1 MQHPVRHCRLSNLI
15 FTTLACR
22 GAWLGP
28 LVGSGRYGAGMQ
40 SLMYPSID
48 LASTLE
54 VLAADTYRRG
64 EAYAREGRVLR
75 CLWDPDVH
83 NLFGNV
89 RGSQGRAYTTTVR
102 LLPVDTDTYTLESGF
117 CTCPVQVNCKHVAA
131 IVIAAAGPTK
141 MRAHRIPAPL
151 APPPWRR
158 SLDALLPQVSANDRI
173 GTPLAIEL
181 SLSVSGSSPT
191 LDARLMRPGKRGG
204 WVAGDLSWGKLNML
218 RHSGYPDAQLRLLQE
233 FYAAYRASS
242 SNSTGYY
249 SYSYGSYGYG
259 DVKAISLLRF
269 ESPQLWPLLDEARR
283 VGVQLVQARPLQ
295 EVPAYAAAQLCLDV
309 TVDEAGDLT
318 VEPALR
324 VDGAAARPMAFVGS
338 SGHGVVYA
346 DGGLR
351 LARLD
356 KPAPEALQRMAL
368 SDEPLVIP
376 ADEAPRFATEYYP
389 RLRHIAAVTS
399 SDESFT
405 PPAIVG
411 PTLVLRADYQAE
423 HELELTWEWAYRL
436 GDNDFRAPVGT
447 SEYVAYRDLEAEN
460 ALASSIEA
468 QLEQLGLRAPDG
480 TLIPGA
486 RLSGLETMRFA
497 TELQPLLAE
506 LPDVALEVIGDP
518 VDYREAGGSLV
529 IAVTTDAVAGETDW
543 FDLGVTISIEGKPV
557 PFVSVF
563 TALASRQPHLLLPDG
578 AYFALDKPELAKLRQ
593 LIEEARALTDAEE
606 GPPRISRF
614 QVGLFDELAEVGVV
628 TRQADE
634 WRRQVG
640 GLRALQG
647 LEPAAVPTSLRAQLR
662 PYQADGFSWLA
673 TLYTHGLG
681 GILADDMGLGKT
693 VQSLALICHIR
704 QQNPGM
710 APFLVVAPASVVAN
724 WPAEAIRFAPELSV
738 VPISDTLRR
747 AGVDLDEL
755 AAGADI
761 VVTSYTLFRLDF
773 DAHAARM
780 WSGLILDEAQYVK
793 NHHAKTYQCARR
805 LAAPF
810 KLAITGTPMENNLM
824 ELWSLLSITAPGL
837 FPNPA
842 KFADFF
848 AKPIEKTGDPE
859 LLALFRRRIKP
870 LVKRRT
876 KELVAAELP
885 AKQEQILDIELPQ
898 RHRVLYDKRL
908 QRERQKVLG
917 LLDDM
922 QRNRFTILKSL
933 TVLRQMAL
941 HPGLVDPAHDT
952 LASAKIDA
960 LAEHLRDVVDGD
972 HRALVF
978 SQFTR
983 FLSRVRARLDT
994 EGIDYC
1000 YLDGRTRNRAAVVKR
1015 FKEGNA
1021 PVFLISLKAGGFG
1034 LNLTE
1039 ADYCFLLDPWWNP
1052 ATEVQAIDRTHRIG
1066 QTRNVMVYRL
1076 IAHDTIEDKV
1086 MALNARKARLFA
1098 SVIDDGNTFGS
1109 TLTADDIRGLLA

>member
-1 MQHPVRHCRLSNLI
+1 
-15 FTTLACR
+15 
-22 GAWLGP
+22 
-28 LVGSGRYGAGMQ
+28 
-40 SLMYPSID
+40 MYPSID
-48 LASTLE
+48 RASALE
-54 VLAADTYRRG
+54 LVRGDTYRRG
-64 EAYAREGRVLR
+64 MAYAREGRVLR
-75 CLWDPDVH
+75 CLWDPEAHHLV
-83 NLFGNV
+83 GSV
-89 RGSQGRAYTTTVR
+89 RGSQGRTYTTTVQ
-102 LLPVDTDTYTLESGF
+102 LWPTGDDSWSVESGL
-117 CTCPVQVNCKHVAA
+117 CSCPVRADCKHVAA
-131 IVIAAAGPTK
+131 LVIAAGGAAK
-141 MRAHRIPAPL
+141 MPAQYASRAPAP
-151 APPPWRR
+151 PVWRQ
-158 SLDALLPQVSANDRI
+158 SLDALLPPAPANDHV

-181 SLSVSGSSPT
+181 NLSESGAAPT
-191 LDARLMRPGKRGG
+191 LDARLVRPGKRGG

-218 RHSGYPDAQLRLLQE
+218 RHCGYPDAQLRLLQE
-233 FYAAYRASS
+233 FYATYRASS
-242 SNSTGYY
+242 PNSTGYQR
-249 SYSYGSYGYG
+249 YSYGGYTYGE
-259 DVKAISLLRF
+259 VKTISLLRF

-283 VGVQLVQARPLQ
+283 VGVRLLQTRPAQ
-295 EVPAYAAAQLCLDV
+295 EMPAYAAAQLCLDV
-309 TVDEAGDLT
+309 TADATGDLT
-318 VEPALR
+318 VKPALR
-324 VDGAAARPMAFVGS
+324 VDGAAVRPIAFIGS
-338 SGHGVVYA
+338 SGHGAAYA
-346 DGGLR
+346 GGGLR

-368 SDEPLVIP
+368 GDEPLIIP
-376 ADEAPRFATEYYP
+376 ASEATRFAAEYYP

-405 PPAIVG
+405 SPEIVG
-411 PTLVLRADYQAE
+411 PRLVLRADYHDE
-423 HELELTWEWAYRL
+423 HELQLTWEWLYRI

-447 SEYVAYRDLEAEN
+447 LEYAGCRDAEAEH
-460 ALASSIEA
+460 ALASSIDA
-468 QLEQLGLRAPDG
+468 PLERFGLRAADG
-480 TLIPGA
+480 TLITRA

-497 TELQPLLAE
+497 TEVQPLLAE
-506 LPDVALEVIGDP
+506 LPDVTLEVVGDP
-518 VDYREAGGSLV
+518 ADYREAGGSLV
-529 IAVTTDAVAGETDW
+529 IAVRTDAVAGETDW
-543 FDLGVTISIEGKPV
+543 FDLGVTISVEGKKI

-563 TALASRQPHLLLPDG
+563 TALASGQSHLLLADG
-578 AYFALDKPELAKLRQ
+578 AYFALDKPELVKLRQ
-593 LIEEARALTDAEE
+593 LIEEARALTDADE

-614 QVGLFDELAEVGVV
+614 QVGLFDELAELGVV
-628 TRQADE
+628 TRQARQ

-640 GLRALQG
+640 ALRALQG
-647 LEPAAVPTSLRAQLR
+647 VEPVQAPSGLRAELR
-662 PYQADGFSWLA
+662 PYQAEGFSWLA
-673 TLYTHGLG
+673 TLHSHGLG

-693 VQSLALICHIR
+693 LQTLALICQSR
-704 QQNPGM
+704 QHNPGM

-724 WPAEAIRFAPELSV
+724 WATEAARFAPELSV
-738 VPISDTLRR
+738 VPIFDTLRR
-747 AGVDLDEL
+747 AGTDLDEL
-755 AAGADI
+755 AAGAHI

-773 DAHAARM
+773 DAHAARP

-793 NHHAKTYQCARR
+793 NHHAKTYQCARK
-805 LAAPF
+805 LTVPF

-824 ELWSLLSITAPGL
+824 ELWALLSITAPGL

-885 AKQEQILDIELPQ
+885 AKQEQILDIELAP
-898 RHRVLYDKRL
+898 RHRGLYNKRL

-917 LLDDM
+917 LLDDVA
-922 QRNRFTILKSL
+922 RNRFTILKSL

-952 LASAKIDA
+952 LACAKIDA
-960 LAEHLRDVVDGD
+960 LAEQLRDVVDGG

-983 FLSRVRARLDT
+983 FLGRVRDRLDA
-994 EGIDYC
+994 EGISYC
-1000 YLDGRTRNRAAVVKR
+1000 YLDGRTRNRAAAVAR
-1015 FKEGNA
+1015 FKDGDA

-1052 ATEVQAIDRTHRIG
+1052 AIEAQAVDRTHRIG

-1098 SVIDDGNTFGS
+1098 SVIDDGNAFGS
-1109 TLTADDIRGLLA
+1109 ALTADDIRGLLA

>member
-1 MQHPVRHCRLSNLI
+1 M
-15 FTTLACR
+15 
-22 GAWLGP
+22 
-28 LVGSGRYGAGMQ
+28 
-40 SLMYPSID
+40 
-48 LASTLE
+48 
-54 VLAADTYRRG
+54 
-64 EAYAREGRVLR
+64 
-75 CLWDPDVH
+75 
-83 NLFGNV
+83 
-89 RGSQGRAYTTTVR
+89 
-102 LLPVDTDTYTLESGF
+102 
-117 CTCPVQVNCKHVAA
+117 
-131 IVIAAAGPTK
+131 
-141 MRAHRIPAPL
+141 
-151 APPPWRR
+151 
-158 SLDALLPQVSANDRI
+158 
-173 GTPLAIEL
+173 
-181 SLSVSGSSPT
+181 
-191 LDARLMRPGKRGG
+191 
-204 WVAGDLSWGKLNML
+204 
-218 RHSGYPDAQLRLLQE
+218 
-233 FYAAYRASS
+233 
-242 SNSTGYY
+242 
-249 SYSYGSYGYG
+249 
-259 DVKAISLLRF
+259 
-269 ESPQLWPLLDEARR
+269 
-283 VGVQLVQARPLQ
+283 
-295 EVPAYAAAQLCLDV
+295 
-309 TVDEAGDLT
+309 
-318 VEPALR
+318 
-324 VDGAAARPMAFVGS
+324 
-338 SGHGVVYA
+338 
-346 DGGLR
+346 
-351 LARLD
+351 
-356 KPAPEALQRMAL
+356 
-368 SDEPLVIP
+368 
-376 ADEAPRFATEYYP
+376 
-389 RLRHIAAVTS
+389 
-399 SDESFT
+399 
-405 PPAIVG
+405 
-411 PTLVLRADYQAE
+411 
-423 HELELTWEWAYRL
+423 
-436 GDNDFRAPVGT
+436 
-447 SEYVAYRDLEAEN
+447 
-460 ALASSIEA
+460 
-468 QLEQLGLRAPDG
+468 GLRAADG
-480 TLIPGA
+480 TLITGA

-497 TELQPLLAE
+497 TEVQPLLAE

-543 FDLGVTISIEGKPV
+543 FDLGVTISIEGNQV

-563 TALASRQPHLLLPDG
+563 TALASGQSHLLLPDG
-578 AYFALDKPELAKLRQ
+578 AYFALDKPELVKLRQ

-614 QVGLFDELAEVGVV
+614 QVGLFDELAELGVV

-634 WRRQVG
+634 WRRQVD

-673 TLYTHGLG
+673 TLHAHGLG

-693 VQSLALICHIR
+693 VQSLALICQVR

-724 WPAEAIRFAPELSV
+724 WASEAARFAPELSV
-738 VPISDTLRR
+738 VPICDTLRR
-747 AGVDLDEL
+747 AGADLDEL
-755 AAGADI
+755 AAGAHI

-773 DAHAARM
+773 DAHAART

-837 FPNPA
+837 FPNPT

-876 KELVAAELP
+876 KERVAAELP
-885 AKQEQILDIELPQ
+885 AKQEQVLDIELPP
-898 RHRVLYDKRL
+898 RHRALYNKRL

-960 LAEHLRDVVDGD
+960 LAEHLRDVVDGA

-983 FLSRVRARLDT
+983 FLGRVRDRLDA

-1000 YLDGRTRNRAAVVKR
+1000 YLDGRTRNRATVIQR
-1015 FKEGNA
+1015 FKEGDA

-1052 ATEVQAIDRTHRIG
+1052 ATEAQAIDRTHRIG

-1086 MALNARKARLFA
+1086 MALNARKAKLFA
-1098 SVIDDGNTFGS
+1098 SVIDDGNAFGS

>member
-1 MQHPVRHCRLSNLI
+1 
-15 FTTLACR
+15 
-22 GAWLGP
+22 
-28 LVGSGRYGAGMQ
+28 
-40 SLMYPSID
+40 MYPSIE
-48 LASTLE
+48 LASAPAL
-54 VLAADTYRRG
+54 LGDATYRRG
-64 EAYAREGRVLR
+64 VAYAREGRVLR

-83 NLFGNV
+83 NLVGNV
-89 RGSQGRAYTTTVR
+89 RGSQGRTYTATVQ
-102 LLPVDTDTYTLESGF
+102 LWSVDTDSWRVERGF
-117 CTCPVQVNCKHVAA
+117 CSCPVHVDCKHVAA
-131 IVIAAAGPTK
+131 IVVAAAGATT
-141 MRAHRIPAPL
+141 MGARRT
-151 APPPWRR
+151 PPPPAQPAWRQ
-158 SLDALLPQVSANDRI
+158 SLDALLPPASTNDRA

-181 SLSVSGSSPT
+181 SLSVSGPSPT
-191 LDARLMRPGKRGG
+191 LDARLVRPGKRGG
-204 WVAGDLSWGKLNML
+204 WVAGDLSWGKLQML
-218 RHSGYPDAQLRLLQE
+218 RHCGYPDAQLRLLQE
-233 FYAAYRASS
+233 LYATYRTSI
-242 SNSTGYY
+242 SNSSGYY
-249 SYSYGSYGYG
+249 RYYGGYASG
-259 DVKAISLLRF
+259 DTKTISLLQF

-283 VGVQLVQARPLQ
+283 VGVHLVQARPQ
-295 EVPAYAAAQLCLDV
+295 QDVPTYATAQLCLDV
-309 TVDEAGDLT
+309 TVDETGDLT
-318 VEPALR
+318 IEPVLR
-324 VDGAAARPMAFVGS
+324 VDGAPARPVAFIGL

-356 KPAPEALQRMAL
+356 KRAPEALQRMTL

-376 ADEAPRFATEYYP
+376 ADEAPRFDADYYP
-389 RLRHIAAVTS
+389 KLRHIAPVTS
-399 SDESFT
+399 SDYSFT
-405 PPAIVG
+405 PPTIVG
-411 PTLVLRADYQAE
+411 PTLVLRADYQDE
-423 HELELTWEWAYRL
+423 HRLELTWEWAYRL
-436 GDNDFRAPVGT
+436 GDNDFRAPVDT
-447 SEYVAYRDLEAEN
+447 SEYVAYRDLELEN
-460 ALASSIEA
+460 TLASSIEA
-468 QLEQLGLRAPDG
+468 PLEQLGLRAADG
-480 TLIPGA
+480 TLITGA

-497 TELQPLLAE
+497 TEIQPLLAE

-543 FDLGVTISIEGKPV
+543 FDLGVTISIEGNQV

-563 TALASRQPHLLLPDG
+563 TALASGQSHLLLPDG
-578 AYFALDKPELAKLRQ
+578 AYFALDKPELVKLRQ

-614 QVGLFDELAEVGVV
+614 QVGLFDELAELGVV

-634 WRRQVG
+634 WRRQVD

-647 LEPAAVPTSLRAQLR
+647 MEPAAVPTSLRAQLR
-662 PYQADGFSWLA
+662 PYQAQGFSWLA
-673 TLYTHGLG
+673 TLHTHGLG

-693 VQSLALICHIR
+693 VQTLALICQVR
-704 QQNPGM
+704 QQNPSM

-724 WPAEAIRFAPELSV
+724 WATEATRFAPELSV

-747 AGVDLDEL
+747 AGADLDEL
-755 AAGADI
+755 AAGAHI

-773 DAHAARM
+773 DAHAART

-810 KLAITGTPMENNLM
+810 KLAITGTPMENNVM

-837 FPNPA
+837 FPNPT

-876 KELVAAELP
+876 KERVAAELP
-885 AKQEQILDIELPQ
+885 AKQEQVLDIELPP
-898 RHRVLYDKRL
+898 RHRALYNKRL

-960 LAEHLRDVVDGD
+960 LTEHLRDVVDGA

-983 FLSRVRARLDT
+983 FLSRVRNRLDA

-1000 YLDGRTRNRAAVVKR
+1000 YLDGRTRNRATVVQR
-1015 FKEGNA
+1015 FKEGDA

-1052 ATEVQAIDRTHRIG
+1052 AAEAQAIDRTHRIG

-1086 MALNARKARLFA
+1086 MALNARKAKLFA
-1098 SVIDDGNTFGS
+1098 SVIDDGNAFGS
-1109 TLTADDIRGLLA
+1109 TLTADDIRGLLG

>member
-1 MQHPVRHCRLSNLI
+1 
-15 FTTLACR
+15 
-22 GAWLGP
+22 
-28 LVGSGRYGAGMQ
+28 MQ

-48 LASTLE
+48 LDSTFD
-54 VLAADTYRRG
+54 VLDADTWRRG
-64 EAYAREGRVLR
+64 VSYAREGRVLS
-75 CLWDPDVH
+75 CVWDPNLH
-83 NLFGNV
+83 RLFGAV
-89 RGSQGRAYTTTVR
+89 RGSQGRTYTTTVQ
-102 LLPVDTDTYTLESGF
+102 LWPVDTDSWSVESGF
-117 CTCPVQVNCKHVAA
+117 CSCPVQVDCKHAAA
-131 IVIAAAGPTK
+131 IVIAAAGATK
-141 MRAHRIPAPL
+141 MRAQRTPPPPAPT
-151 APPPWRR
+151 PWRQ
-158 SLDALLPQVSANDRI
+158 SLEALLPPALTNDRI

-181 SLSVSGSSPT
+181 SLSVSGPSPT
-191 LDARLMRPGKRGG
+191 LDARLVRPGKRGG
-204 WVAGDLSWGKLNML
+204 WVAGDLSWGKLQML
-218 RHSGYPDAQLRLLQE
+218 RHSGYPEAQVRLLQE
-233 FYAAYRASS
+233 LYATYRASS
-242 SNSTGYY
+242 SNPTGYY
-249 SYSYGSYGYG
+249 SYSYQSYGYG
-259 DVKAISLLRF
+259 DGKTISLLRF
-269 ESPQLWPLLDEARR
+269 ESPQLWPLLHEARR
-283 VGVQLVQARPLQ
+283 VGVQLVQTRPPQ
-295 EVPAYAAAQLCLDV
+295 EVPAYAAAQSCLDV

-318 VEPALR
+318 VEPVLW
-324 VDGAAARPMAFVGS
+324 VDGAATRPVAFIGS

-368 SDEPLVIP
+368 GDKPLVIP
-376 ADEAPRFATEYYP
+376 AGEAARFAAEYYP

-405 PPAIVG
+405 PPEIIG
-411 PTLVLRADYQAE
+411 PTLVLGAHYQAD
-423 HELELTWEWAYRL
+423 HQLELAWEWAYRL
-436 GDNDFRAPVGT
+436 GNNDFRVPVGT

-468 QLEQLGLRAPDG
+468 PLEQLGLRAGDG
-480 TLIPGA
+480 TLTGTW
-486 RLSGLETMRFA
+486 LSGLETMRFA
-497 TELQPLLAE
+497 TEAQPLLAE

-543 FDLGVTISIEGKPV
+543 FDLGVTIRIEGKQV

-563 TALASRQPHLLLPDG
+563 TALASGQSHLLLADG
-578 AYFALDKPELAKLRQ
+578 AYFALDKPELVKLRQ

-614 QVGLFDELAEVGVV
+614 QVGLFDELAELGVV
-628 TRQADE
+628 TRQAAE

-647 LEPAAVPTSLRAQLR
+647 LEPAAVPTGLRAQLR

-673 TLYTHGLG
+673 TLHGHGLG

-693 VQSLALICHIR
+693 VQSLALICHVR

-724 WPAEAIRFAPELSV
+724 WAAEAARFAPELSV
-738 VPISDTLRR
+738 VSLSDTLRR
-747 AGVDLDEL
+747 AGADLDEL

-773 DAHAARM
+773 DAHAART

-837 FPNPA
+837 FPNPV
-842 KFADFF
+842 KFAEFF
-848 AKPIEKTGDPE
+848 AKPIEKTGEHE

-885 AKQEQILDIELPQ
+885 AKQEQVLDIELPP
-898 RHRVLYDKRL
+898 RHRALYNKRL

-941 HPGLVDPAHDT
+941 HPGLVDPGHDT

-960 LAEHLRDVVDGD
+960 LAEQLRDVVDGA

-983 FLSRVRARLDT
+983 FLGRVRDRLDT

-1000 YLDGRTRNRAAVVKR
+1000 YLDGRTRNRAKVIQR
-1015 FKEGNA
+1015 FKDGSA

-1052 ATEVQAIDRTHRIG
+1052 ATEAQAIDRTHRIG

-1086 MALNARKARLFA
+1086 MALNARKAKLFA
-1098 SVIDDGNTFGS
+1098 SVIDDGDAFGS
-1109 TLTADDIRGLLA
+1109 ALTADDIRGLLA

>member
-1 MQHPVRHCRLSNLI
+1 
-15 FTTLACR
+15 
-22 GAWLGP
+22 
-28 LVGSGRYGAGMQ
+28 
-40 SLMYPSID
+40 MYPSID
-48 LASTLE
+48 LSSALE
-54 VLAADTYRRG
+54 LVGGDTYRRG
-64 EAYAREGRVLR
+64 VAYAREGRVLR

-83 NLFGNV
+83 NLVGTV
-89 RGSQGRAYTTTVR
+89 RGSQGRTYATTVQIF
-102 LLPVDTDTYTLESGF
+102 PVGTDTWSVDRGF
-117 CTCPVQVNCKHVAA
+117 CSCPMHVNCKHVAA
-131 IVIAAAGPTK
+131 IVIAAVGAAKG
-141 MRAHRIPAPL
+141 RAQGAPAPP
-151 APPPWRR
+151 APPAWRQ
-158 SLDALLPQVSANDRI
+158 SLDALLPPASTNDRL

-181 SLSVSGSSPT
+181 SLSMSGPSPT
-191 LDARLMRPGKRGG
+191 LDARVVRPGKRGG
-204 WVAGDLSWGKLNML
+204 WVAGDLSWSNVHML
-218 RHSGYPDAQLRLLQE
+218 RHRGYPDAQVRLLQE
-233 FYAAYRASS
+233 LYATYQASN

-249 SYSYGSYGYG
+249 RYSYGSYTYG
-259 DVKAISLLRF
+259 NVKTISLLRF
-269 ESPQLWPLLDEARR
+269 ESPQLWPLLDEAHR
-283 VGVQLVQARPLQ
+283 VGVQLVQTHPQRD
-295 EVPAYAAAQLCLDV
+295 VPTYTTAQLCLDV
-309 TVDEAGDLT
+309 TVDERGDLT
-318 VEPALR
+318 VEPVLR
-324 VDGAAARPMAFVGS
+324 VDGAAARPVAFIGS
-338 SGHGVVYA
+338 SGHGVTYA

-368 SDEPLVIP
+368 GDEPLVIP
-376 ADEAPRFATEYYP
+376 GVLAARFAAEYYP
-389 RLRHIAAVTS
+389 RLRHIAVVTS

-405 PPAIVG
+405 PPEIVG
-411 PTLVLRADYQAE
+411 PTLVLRADYQAD

-436 GDNDFRAPVGT
+436 GDNAFRAPAST
-447 SEYVAYRDLEAEN
+447 SEYAACRDLEAEN
-460 ALASSIEA
+460 TLASSVEA
-468 QLEQLGLRAPDG
+468 PLERLGLRTADG
-480 TLIPGA
+480 KLITGV

-497 TELQPLLAE
+497 TEIQPMLAE
-506 LPDVALEVIGDP
+506 LPDVTLEVIGDP
-518 VDYREAGGSLV
+518 VNYREAGSSLV

-543 FDLGVTISIEGKPV
+543 FDLGVTISIEGNQV

-563 TALASRQPHLLLPDG
+563 TALASGQSHLLLPGG
-578 AYFALDKPELAKLRQ
+578 AYFALDKPELVKLGQ
-593 LIEEARALTDAEE
+593 LIDEARALTDAED
-606 GPPRISRF
+606 GTPRISRF
-614 QVGLFDELAEVGVV
+614 QVGLFDELAELGVV

-634 WRRQVG
+634 WRRQVD

-647 LEPAAVPTSLRAQLR
+647 LEPATAPTGLRAQLR

-693 VQSLALICHIR
+693 VQTLALICQVR
-704 QQNPGM
+704 QRNPGM

-724 WPAEAIRFAPELSV
+724 WAIEATRFAPELSV
-738 VPISDTLRR
+738 VPIFDTLRR
-747 AGVDLDEL
+747 AGADFDEL
-755 AAGADI
+755 AAGAHI

-773 DAHAARM
+773 DAHAART

-837 FPNPA
+837 FPNPT

-876 KELVAAELP
+876 KEHVAAELP
-885 AKQEQILDIELPQ
+885 AKQEQVLDIELPP
-898 RHRVLYDKRL
+898 RHRALYNKRL

-941 HPGLVDPAHDT
+941 HPGLVDPVHDT
-952 LASAKIDA
+952 LASVKIDA
-960 LAEHLRDVVDGD
+960 LAEHLRDVVDGG

-983 FLSRVRARLDT
+983 FLGRVRDRLDT

-1000 YLDGRTRNRAAVVKR
+1000 YLDGRTRKRAMVIQR
-1015 FKEGNA
+1015 FKDGDA

-1052 ATEVQAIDRTHRIG
+1052 ATEAQAIDRTHRIG

-1086 MALNARKARLFA
+1086 MALNARKAKLFA
-1098 SVIDDGNTFGS
+1098 SVIDDGNAFGS
-1109 TLTADDIRGLLA
+1109 ALTADDIRGLLT